1 MNNQATCQIS
11 TKIISKIIL
20 VNLGFYLLFLSSSC
34 DPYKGENHKLLLVLT
49 SEQQIK
55 DAVIKAEKKSEDP
68 RTWPKINELVVIEN
82 YALVRYAYKTNLSSE
97 MLLVQKTNEWFK
109 VFRAD
114 TISLNTMIKMKVPS
128 KIAKKL
134 LEKV

>member
-1 MNNQATCQIS
+1 MNNQATYQIP

-20 VNLGFYLLFLSSSC
+20 VNLGFSLLFLGSC
-34 DPYKGENHKLLLVLT
+34 DSYKGKNQKLLPALT